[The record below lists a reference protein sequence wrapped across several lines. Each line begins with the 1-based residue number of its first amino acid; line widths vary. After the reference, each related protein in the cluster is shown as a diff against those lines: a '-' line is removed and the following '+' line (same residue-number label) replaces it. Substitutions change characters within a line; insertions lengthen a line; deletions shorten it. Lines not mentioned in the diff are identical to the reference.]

1 MVQRVFL
8 YDSPNTKKKFRAVF
22 EDGSHVDFGG
32 AGYSD
37 YTIHKTPSRMRNYV
51 RRHGGRIPQKTEELN
66 DPKAIQA
73 AMIGVD
79 NSSSERWGKTGLK
92 TPGFWSRWLL
102 WSVPSMTG
110 AKQLMEKK
118 FDLKITRKKG

>member
-1 MVQRVFL
+1 MVFVEL
-8 YDSPNTKKKFRAVF
+8 KPSPNRAKKYRVTF

-51 RRHGGRIPQKTEELN
+51 RRHGGKIPMSTESLKT
-66 DPKAIQA
+66 PKAIDQA
-73 AMIGVD
+73 MLRVGK
-79 NSSSERWGKTGLK
+79 SSSEDWSKSGIK

-102 WSVPSMTG
+102 WSVPNMAG
-110 AKQLMEKK
+110 AKKLLEQKFGIYVRTKK
-118 FDLKITRKKG
+118 K